1 MDDRTIAWTV
11 ESLSRASWS
20 SSRFMDLVM
29 RTARKTISSASGFF
43 LVDGTAG
50 PSLTYGLGNS
60 RRTLSVLRLLECGAA
75 LDLSIDL
82 CLHDHKRFRSPRSL
96 LLPAIP
102 VRREVQA

>member
-1 MDDRTIAWTV
+1 MEDRTIAWTV
-11 ESLSRASWS
+11 ESLSRASWRR
-20 SSRFMDLVM
+20 SRFIDLGM
-29 RTARKTISSASGFF
+29 RTARKTISSGSGFF

-50 PSLTYGLGNS
+50 LSLTYGLGNS
-60 RRTLSVLRLLECGAA
+60 RRTLSVLRTLVSGAA